1 LARPKAKFESVGKPY
16 EVDDA
21 IATIM
26 LNRPD
31 RLKTIVPPMPDEIE
45 AAIHRAVAAR
55 DGAFGDYSQ
64 VPREE
69 QPNRSNVIGVKDS

>member
-1 LARPKAKFESVGKPY
+1 
-16 EVDDA
+16 
-21 IATIM
+21 M